1 MIRGYR
7 RDLAIRKVKT
17 LQKHKPVLLIDQDDV
32 LAEYIKGVVENF
44 NEKYNTNYTTD
55 DCVCWDLVSVFGEDI
70 LTIMHEPE
78 LFRNLKPVEEAI
90 ETFKRLYESNLFEMY
105 IVTAA
110 HPSSVEA
117 KYEWI
122 KQYMPFF
129 PQNHII
135 ISSVKYMIK
144 GDYLLDDGMHNIV
157 AFKEAGGTSI
167 IFDRPHN
174 QKECSSYPRVKSWRE
189 FEKWIMNECYP
200 NVYEQIYEVDK
211 EAI

>member
-1 MIRGYR
+1 MIKGYR
-7 RDLAIRKVKT
+7 RDLAIRKVKA
-17 LQKHKPVLLIDQDDV
+17 LHRHKPVLLIDQDDV
-32 LAEYIKGVVENF
+32 LAEYIKGVVESF
-44 NEKYNTNYTTD
+44 NEKYQTNYSTE
-55 DCVCWDLVSVFGEDI
+55 DCVCWDLVSVFGEEI
-70 LTIMHEPE
+70 LEIMHQPK
-78 LFRNLKPVEEAI
+78 LFRQLEPVTEAI
-90 ETFKRLYESNLFEMY
+90 ETFKRLYESDLFEMY

-129 PQNHII
+129 PQSHMI

-157 AFKEAGGTSI
+157 AFKEAGGTPV

-174 QKECSSYPRVKSWRE
+174 QTACSSYARVRSWKE
-189 FEKWIMNECYP
+189 FEKWIINECYP
-200 NVYEQIYEVDK
+200 NMYEDLYTEDK
-211 EAI
+211 KAI